1 MVGFVILLIVMVGIW
16 VLLLGAV
23 DTSEISKNWP
33 QYRCQ
38 PTVMPFASFFGHD
51 TSENF
56 NFCLKGIMNN
66 TAGPLLSPIF
76 TIFGSILG
84 VLANLMNVAN
94 SLRVQFA
101 SFLGGINTI
110 FQNFTD
116 RFKQLTFKIQMT
128 ATQMKQLIGRL
139 YATFFALIYMSMSGI
154 RALQNFSNTTLFK
167 FMDTF
172 CFDPDTPVHIEG
184 KGMIPLKEV
193 KIGDVFEKTGSR
205 VTSTFRFHADGQ
217 PMVQLPGVLVS
228 TNHYIEHN
236 NSWIRAD
243 QHPDSIPT
251 SPWNGGSLRPLIC
264 LNTSDHHIPIGNY
277 VFADYDETEEADDTT
292 MKWVEHRL
300 NAKSVTDKTK
310 GFAYTTVLS
319 PETELRMSDQTVRR
333 IDTIKLDEYTSLGK
347 VIGLVKKEVSE
358 VCSLDSGERVSPG
371 QLMWDAQRSMWTRVG
386 DQLPI
391 QRLETPEIFYSMI
404 TSGQTIETKSGQ
416 FFRDY
421 VEVHSPEAEQF
432 YAQAMTMPSSTKSE

>member
-1 MVGFVILLIVMVGIW
+1 
-16 VLLLGAV
+16 
-23 DTSEISKNWP
+23 
-33 QYRCQ
+33 
-38 PTVMPFASFFGHD
+38 
-51 TSENF
+51 
-56 NFCLKGIMNN
+56 
-66 TAGPLLSPIF
+66 
-76 TIFGSILG
+76 
-84 VLANLMNVAN
+84 
-94 SLRVQFA
+94 
-101 SFLGGINTI
+101 
-110 FQNFTD
+110 
-116 RFKQLTFKIQMT
+116 
-128 ATQMKQLIGRL
+128 
-139 YATFFALIYMSMSGI
+139 MSGI

-228 TNHYIEHN
+228 TNHYIEYN

-264 LNTSDHHIPIGNY
+264 LNTSDHRIAIGNY
-277 VFADYDETEEADDTT
+277 VFADYDETEEADNTT

-319 PETELRMSDQTVRR
+319 PETELRMSDQTVQR